1 MRRPQPSTLVIL
13 LVLAVNIAIA
23 LQGLWPGPKDGLANT
38 VVRSDVKGYYGYLQA
53 IFIRHDL
60 GREPEVWEYVRRTP
74 TGTLNKY
81 YCGTAIMMAPWFLIG
96 HDIALS
102 DPKAPRDG
110 LSVHE
115 MRAISIGAWC
125 YLLLGLLALRA
136 TLRGMSFG
144 EPAVAWTLLA
154 IGLGTQLLQ
163 YSALQPGWSH
173 VHSFCAIAAFLLCA
187 QRFAQG
193 GHAWLLVAGA
203 ALLGLIILIRP
214 VNALV
219 ALALPVLLG
228 RDTAMLLARFRQHP
242 WMLALGLV
250 TGGAI
255 LFIQPLLW
263 HAQTGQWYAYGYT
276 GEGFHWTRPEALKVL
291 FGFRRGL
298 FLWAPVL
305 LLALGGTGWWLRSDR
320 ARGASMLLYWAAN
333 TYIISAWWIWYYG
346 SGFGSRPFVD
356 HYPVLALPMA
366 ALLHRASGKAL
377 LALRAFIVACCLLL
391 LFQLWQ
397 YHAHILHHESMDR
410 AKYAHVFLRWGDEFR
425 GALGGNYQA
434 PPFNPKGMRAVLE
447 ESCDFEHACA
457 HWRGGGIR
465 TRSDAFSGGN
475 AVVFDGTDEFALSFE
490 AATDELP
497 TGQALYLEVGLQ
509 RREERSRDAHHLLGV
524 TEVRAGDGS
533 IAYYEPFAFNPM
545 PAKPGQWEQI
555 EYRIP
560 VPPLEEGGTLKFYFW
575 DKDRRSRVLIDDV
588 FMRVSA
594 VNPY

>member
-1 MRRPQPSTLVIL
+1 MRRLQPSSLVIL
-13 LVLAVNIAIA
+13 LVLAVNILIA

-53 IFIRHDL
+53 IFIRKDL
-60 GREPEVWEYVRRTP
+60 GHEANVWEYVRHTP

-81 YCGTAIMMAPWFLIG
+81 YCGTAIMLGPWFLIG

-115 MRAISIGAWC
+115 MRAISIGAWV
-125 YLLLGLLALRA
+125 YLLLGLAALRGV
-136 TLRGMSFG
+136 LRGLGFC
-144 EPAVAWTLLA
+144 EVAVAWTLLA

-173 VHSFCAIAAFLLCA
+173 IHSFFAISLFLLCV
-187 QRFAQG
+187 QRFATG
-193 GHAWLLVAGA
+193 KSPWWMLASS

-219 ALALPVLLG
+219 VLALPVLLG
-228 RDTAMLLARFRQHP
+228 AGTVGMLKRLISHRL
-242 WMLALGLV
+242 MLMLSIALFA
-250 TGGAI
+250 AI

-263 HAQTGQWYAYGYT
+263 HAQTGQWYAYGYS
-276 GEGFHWTRPEALKVL
+276 GEGFHWSSPEMLKVL

-305 LLALGGTGWWLRSDR
+305 LLVLLGTALLLKRDR
-320 ARGASMLLYWAAN
+320 VRGLGMVLYLVIN
-333 TYIISAWWIWYYG
+333 TYVISAWWIWYYG

-356 HYPVLALPMA
+356 HYPVLAIPLA
-366 ALLHRASGKAL
+366 FFLNELHGWRRRATQG
-377 LALRAFIVACCLLL
+377 FIAMCCALL
-391 LFQLWQ
+391 LFQMWQ
-397 YHAHILHHESMDR
+397 FHVHILHHESMDR
-410 AKYAHVFLRWGDEFR
+410 AKYAHVFLRWGDAYK
-425 GALGGNYQA
+425 GSLGGNFQA
-434 PPFNPKGMRAVLE
+434 PPFSPNGMSVVLE
-447 ESCDFEHACA
+447 EICDFEHRCA
-457 HWRGGGIR
+457 HWHGGGIR
-465 TRSDAFSGGN
+465 SRTDAFSGGN
-475 AVVFDGTDEFALSFE
+475 AVVFDGSDEYGISFE
-490 AATDELP
+490 AGTDVLP
-497 TGQALYLEVGLQ
+497 AGRALYMEVGIQ

-524 TEVRAGDGS
+524 TEVRLSDGS
-533 IAYYEPFAFNPM
+533 IDYYEPFAFNPV
-545 PAKPGQWEQI
+545 PAEPGAWEQV

-560 VPPLEEGGTLKFYFW
+560 VPPLAQGGTLKFYFW